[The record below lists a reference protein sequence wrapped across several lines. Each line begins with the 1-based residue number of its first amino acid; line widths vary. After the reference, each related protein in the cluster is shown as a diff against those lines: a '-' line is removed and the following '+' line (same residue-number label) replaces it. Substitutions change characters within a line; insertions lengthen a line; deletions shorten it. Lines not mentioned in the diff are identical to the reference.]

1 MDKGV
6 NAIRDQSKSIPS
18 SGICNI
24 LPRSVVTIHCPA
36 ILSFPALL
44 QLRQLLVIWGLSE
57 RVPVKQCA
65 LCSSV
70 PSHMPLCS
78 SASVPDYM
86 AVCQQWPMST
96 APATS
101 TLPAVSCSV
110 SEDLTYTCSMS
121 HYFSDILHLQCVSP
135 SQPEPRS
142 RCHIHPPMHTYTLI
156 PHIDSEDNLLITLV
170 AFYQ

>member
-1 MDKGV
+1 MPSETNPKVFRAVVSVTFYQDLWWRYIV
-6 NAIRDQSKSIPS
+6 RQSCPFPPY
-18 SGICNI
+18 CNCA
-24 LPRSVVTIHCPA
+24 S
-36 ILSFPALL
+36 
-44 QLRQLLVIWGLSE
+44 LVIWGLSE

-65 LCSSV
+65 LCSSTCM

-96 APATS
+96 VPATS

-156 PHIDSEDNLLITLV
+156 PHIDSEDKLLITLV